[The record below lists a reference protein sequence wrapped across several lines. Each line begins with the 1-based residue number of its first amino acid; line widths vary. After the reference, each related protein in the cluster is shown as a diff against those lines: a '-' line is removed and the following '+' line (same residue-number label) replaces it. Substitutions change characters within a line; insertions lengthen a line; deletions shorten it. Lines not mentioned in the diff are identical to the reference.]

1 MLLIFVLFSLLILFF
16 VYSRYRDFVHPTFIT
31 IFVWL
36 VIILSYEIYINLT
49 DIWVPLSDS
58 FYLYLIVFIL
68 FFTFFSNLSYFRLK
82 SNFLTTNAISVKHEV
97 LLNFSI
103 FIMAFTNVYL
113 IFLIKQVGY
122 MEIRDNLTELPIFAK
137 LGTYATPLA
146 FSILCYESFINK
158 TKKQKRKYYFAFFL
172 LIINIFVSASKGG
185 FFQIFIC
192 LLFILKENKK
202 LNFKVLLSLC
212 IGLIVLVL
220 SLQILRSGDE
230 SKTDNFLSRFLY
242 IYILSPLPALDLVFT
257 NQLNLKTDFFGGTS
271 LPFFYRFFSKLGL
284 TKMPEI
290 DTAARWCGVPYATNV
305 YTLIG
310 NYYIDFGIIGI
321 IFCGFFYGIIFGSL
335 YQKLKYKNDMFC
347 KCFYSI
353 WLYCL
358 VFQFFG
364 DWFVNFFS
372 VTIQSYF
379 WTFICTH
386 KFKFYSLRYKN
397 G

>member
-16 VYSRYRDFVHPTFIT
+16 VYSRYSDFLHPTFVT
-31 IFVWL
+31 CFVWL
-36 VIILSYEIYINLT
+36 AITLSYILYIKNT
-49 DIWVPLSDS
+49 HIWFPLSDS
-58 FYLYLIVFIL
+58 FYLYLIIFIL
-68 FFTFFSNLSYFRLK
+68 FFTIFSNLPYFKLK
-82 SNFLTTNAISVKHEV
+82 SHFSTTNSVSIKHEV
-97 LLNFSI
+97 LLTFSI

-113 IFLIKQVGY
+113 LFLIKNVGY
-122 MEIRDNLTELPIFAK
+122 MEIRDNLNSLPIFAK

-146 FSILCYESFINK
+146 FSILCYESFIDK
-158 TKKQKRKYYFAFFL
+158 TKKQKRRYYIAFIL

-202 LNFKVLLSLC
+202 LNFKVLLFLC
-212 IGLIVLVL
+212 IGLIILVL
-220 SLQILRSGDE
+220 SLQIFRSGNE

-257 NQLNLKTDFFGGTS
+257 NELNLKTDFFGGTS
-271 LPFFYRFFSKLGL
+271 LTFFYRLFSKLGF
-284 TKMPEI
+284 TQMHEI
-290 DTAARWCGVPYATNV
+290 DKAARWCSVPYATNV
-305 YTLIG
+305 YTIIG
-310 NYYIDFGIIGI
+310 NYYVDFGIFGI
-321 IFCGFFYGIIFGSL
+321 IFFAIFYGFVFGSL
-335 YQKLKYKNDMFC
+335 YQKLRHKNDMFS

-372 VTIQSYF
+372 VTLQSYF
-379 WTFICTH
+379 WTFLCTH
-386 KFKFYSLRYKN
+386 RFKTYALRYKN